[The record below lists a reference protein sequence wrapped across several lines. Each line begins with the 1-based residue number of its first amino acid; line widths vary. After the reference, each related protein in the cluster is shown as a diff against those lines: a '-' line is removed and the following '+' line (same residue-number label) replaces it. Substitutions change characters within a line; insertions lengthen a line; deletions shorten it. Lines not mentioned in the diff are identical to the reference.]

1 MFIAFIAEDPQPGS
15 GLIPAAKP
23 TKIPG
28 MDGMVSTLF
37 GYGLWIVVLAGVCAT
52 GWGVVKLATAEK
64 NRHGGGSEP
73 FKWMG
78 SGVAAILLAGSL
90 ISILNG
96 IAG

>member
-1 MFIAFIAEDPQPGS
+1 MFIAEEPKNS
-15 GLIPAAKP
+15 GLIPGAKP

-28 MDGMVSTLF
+28 MEGTVSTLF
-37 GYGLWIVVLAGVCAT
+37 GYGLWILLLAGVVAA
-52 GWGVVKLATAEK
+52 GVGVWKLAMSDK
-64 NRHGGGSEP
+64 SRHGGGSEP

-78 SGVAAILLAGSL
+78 SGVAAVLLAGSL

>member
-1 MFIAFIAEDPQPGS
+1 MFIAEDPKNS

-28 MDGMVSTLF
+28 MDGMVSTMF
-37 GYGLWIVVLAGVCAT
+37 GYGLWLLVLAGVCAT
-52 GWGVVKLATAEK
+52 GYGVWKLAITEK
-64 NRHGGGSEP
+64 SRHGGGSEP

-78 SGVAAILLAGSL
+78 AGIAAILLSGSL

-96 IAG
+96 IVG

>member
-1 MFIAFIAEDPQPGS
+1 MFIAEDPKNS

-28 MDGMVSTLF
+28 MDGTVSTLF
-37 GYGLWIVVLAGVCAT
+37 GYGLWILLLAGVVAA
-52 GWGVVKLATAEK
+52 GVGVWKLAMSDK
-64 NRHGGGSEP
+64 SRHGGGSEP

-78 SGVAAILLAGSL
+78 SGVAAVLLAGSL

>member
-1 MFIAFIAEDPQPGS
+1 MFLAEDPKNS

-28 MDGMVSTLF
+28 MEGTVSTLF
-37 GYGLWIVVLAGVCAT
+37 GYGLWILLLAGVVAA
-52 GWGVVKLATAEK
+52 GVGVWKLAMSDK
-64 NRHGGGSEP
+64 SRHGGGSEP

-78 SGVAAILLAGSL
+78 SGVAAVLLAGSL

>member
-1 MFIAFIAEDPQPGS
+1 MFIADDPKNS

-28 MDGMVSTLF
+28 MDGTVSTLF
-37 GYGLWIVVLAGVCAT
+37 GYGLWILLLAGVVAA
-52 GWGVVKLATAEK
+52 GVGVWKLAMSDK
-64 NRHGGGSEP
+64 SRHGGGSEP

-78 SGVAAILLAGSL
+78 SGVAAVLLAGSL

>member
-1 MFIAFIAEDPQPGS
+1 MFLTEDPKNS
-15 GLIPAAKP
+15 GLIPAARP

-28 MDGMVSTLF
+28 MESTVSTLF
-37 GYGLWIVVLAGVCAT
+37 GYGLWILLLAGVVAA
-52 GWGVVKLATAEK
+52 GVGVWKLAMSDK
-64 NRHGGGSEP
+64 SRHGGGSEP

-78 SGVAAILLAGSL
+78 SGVAAVLLAGSL

>member
-1 MFIAFIAEDPQPGS
+1 MFIAEDPKNS

-28 MDGMVSTLF
+28 MEGTVSTLF
-37 GYGLWIVVLAGVCAT
+37 GYGLWILLLAGVVAA
-52 GWGVVKLATAEK
+52 GVGVWKLAMSDK
-64 NRHGGGSEP
+64 SRHGGGSEP

-78 SGVAAILLAGSL
+78 SGVAAVLLAGSL